1 MTTKRESATRVAVL
15 ASGQGST
22 FEALVEAGRRGEMCA
37 EVVLLIV
44 SRQDAPATELARRL
58 GVECVVLDEKLLGS
72 AACDAA
78 METLLTGRRADLVV
92 LAGYL
97 RKVGPRTLRA
107 FAGRLIN
114 THPAPLPRFGGKG
127 MFGEHVHRAVLQAG
141 VATSAATVHLV
152 DEEYDSGP
160 VIAERPVPVLPS
172 DDVAT
177 LRERV
182 QAVERAL
189 LVSTISDLADGRVA
203 ASSEASRPARSNDLI
218 LALGP
223 IAPKKRQSSLG

>member
-1 MTTKRESATRVAVL
+1 MTREAKSATRVSVL

-58 GVECVVLDEKLLGS
+58 GVECVVLDEKVLGS

-78 METLLTGRRADLVV
+78 METLLTDHRADLVV

-107 FAGRLIN
+107 FGGRLIN

-160 VIAERPVPVLPS
+160 VIAERPVPVLPG

-182 QAVERAL
+182 QAVERSL
-189 LVSTISDLADGRVA
+189 LVSMISDLADDHL
-203 ASSEASRPARSNDLI
+203 ASRGAHRDPPAHV
-218 LALGP
+218 
-223 IAPKKRQSSLG
+223 

>member
-1 MTTKRESATRVAVL
+1 MTTQGKPAARVAVL

-22 FEALVEAGRRGEMCA
+22 FESLVEASRRGDMRA
-37 EVVLLIV
+37 EVVLLIA

-58 GVECVVLDEKLLGS
+58 GVECAVLDEKNLGP

-78 METLLTGRRADLVV
+78 METLLTARRADLVV
-92 LAGYL
+92 LAGYV

-107 FAGRLIN
+107 FAGRLVN

-127 MFGEHVHRAVLQAG
+127 MFGEHVHRAVLEAG

-160 VIAERPVPVLPS
+160 VLAERPVPVLPG
-172 DDVAT
+172 DDVAA

-203 ASSEASRPARSNDLI
+203 QDLAPAAR
-218 LALGP
+218 
-223 IAPKKRQSSLG
+223 R

>member
-1 MTTKRESATRVAVL
+1 MTRTGKSPTRVAVL
-15 ASGQGST
+15 ASGQGSM

-44 SRQDAPATELARRL
+44 SRQDVPATELARRL
-58 GVECVVLDEKLLGS
+58 GVECAVLDERLLGP

-189 LVSTISDLADGRVA
+189 LVATISDIADGRVA
-203 ASSEASRPARSNDLI
+203 IPVASSRRGDSPSD
-218 LALGP
+218 
-223 IAPKKRQSSLG
+223 

>member
-1 MTTKRESATRVAVL
+1 MTTKGKSATRVAVL

-22 FEALVEAGRRGEMCA
+22 FEALVEADRRGEMCA

-203 ASSEASRPARSNDLI
+203 SGGAHRPPPADV
-218 LALGP
+218 
-223 IAPKKRQSSLG
+223 

>member
-1 MTTKRESATRVAVL
+1 MAASEGESATRVAVL
-15 ASGQGST
+15 ASGHGST
-22 FEALVEAGRRGEMCA
+22 FAALVEAGRRGEMPA

-44 SRQDAPATELARRL
+44 SRRDVPAAELARRL
-58 GVECVVLDEKLLGS
+58 GVECAVLDEKLVGA

-78 METLLTGRRADLVV
+78 METLLTRRRVDLVV

-107 FAGRLIN
+107 FSGRLIN

-127 MFGEHVHRAVLQAG
+127 MFGEHVHRAVLDAG

-152 DEEYDSGP
+152 EDDYDSGP
-160 VIAERPVPVLPS
+160 VIAERPVPVLPN
-172 DDVAT
+172 DDVHT

-189 LVSTISDLADGRVA
+189 LVSTIADQARDRRWRSTCA
-203 ASSEASRPARSNDLI
+203 ATSSGASRC
-218 LALGP
+218 G
-223 IAPKKRQSSLG
+223 K

>member
-1 MTTKRESATRVAVL
+1 VTTQGKPATRIAVL

-22 FEALVEAGRRGEMCA
+22 FEALVEAGRRGEMRA

-44 SRQDAPATELARRL
+44 SRQDAPAAELAGRL
-58 GVECVVLDEKLLGS
+58 GVDCVVLDENVLGP
-72 AACDAA
+72 AACDEA
-78 METLLTGRRADLVV
+78 METLLTDRGADLVV
-92 LAGYL
+92 LAGYV

-107 FAGRLIN
+107 FAGRIVN

-127 MFGEHVHRAVLQAG
+127 MFGEHVHRAVLEAG
-141 VATSAATVHLV
+141 VASSAATVHLV

-160 VIAERPVPVLPS
+160 VLAERPVPVLPG
-172 DDVAT
+172 DDVAA

-189 LVSTISDLADGRVA
+189 LVSTISDLAEGQVA
-203 ASSEASRPARSNDLI
+203 SVGQPSER
-218 LALGP
+218 
-223 IAPKKRQSSLG
+223 

>member
-1 MTTKRESATRVAVL
+1 MASTGKPATRVAVL

-22 FEALVEAGRRGEMCA
+22 FQALVEAGRRGEMPA

-44 SRQDAPATELARRL
+44 SKRDAPAAELADHL
-58 GVECVVLDEKLLGS
+58 GIERVVLDERVVGP

-78 METLLTGRRADLVV
+78 MEDLLTSHRVDLVV
-92 LAGYL
+92 LAGWV
-97 RKVGPRTLRA
+97 RKVGPRTLRT

-127 MFGEHVHRAVLQAG
+127 MFGEHVHRAVLEAG
-141 VATSAATVHLV
+141 VTTSAATVHLV

-160 VIAERPVPVLPS
+160 VIAERPVPVLPD
-172 DDVAT
+172 DDVCT

-182 QAVERAL
+182 QAVEREL
-189 LVSTISDLADGRVA
+189 LVTTIRAVTGSQVPPWTEREGRD
-203 ASSEASRPARSNDLI
+203 SNPRPPA
-218 LALGP
+218 
-223 IAPKKRQSSLG
+223 

>member
-1 MTTKRESATRVAVL
+1 VASTGKPATRVAVL
-15 ASGQGST
+15 ASGRGST
-22 FEALVEAGRRGEMCA
+22 FQGLVEAGRRGEMPA

-44 SRQDAPATELARRL
+44 SSRDVPAAELADRL
-58 GVECVVLDEKLLGS
+58 GIERVVVDERLVGS

-78 METLLTGRRADLVV
+78 MDELLTSRRVDLVV

-114 THPAPLPRFGGKG
+114 THPAPLPRFG
-127 MFGEHVHRAVLQAG
+127 EHVHKAVLQSG
-141 VATSAATVHLV
+141 VTTSAATVHLV

-160 VIAERPVPVLPS
+160 VIAERPVPVLPN
-172 DDVAT
+172 DDVDM

-182 QAVERAL
+182 QAVEREL
-189 LVSTISDLADGRVA
+189 LVSTIAEFDEGR
-203 ASSEASRPARSNDLI
+203 RLR
-218 LALGP
+218 
-223 IAPKKRQSSLG
+223 RQ

>member
-1 MTTKRESATRVAVL
+1 MTTKGKPATRVAVL

-22 FEALVEAGRRGEMCA
+22 FEVLVEAGRRGEMRA

-58 GVECVVLDEKLLGS
+58 GVECVVLDEKLLGP

-78 METLLTGRRADLVV
+78 MEELLTGRRADLVV
-92 LAGYL
+92 LAGYV

-107 FAGRLIN
+107 FAGRIIN

-152 DEEYDSGP
+152 DEEYDTGP
-160 VIAERPVPVLPS
+160 VIAERPVPVLPN

-189 LVSTISDLADGRVA
+189 LVSAISDLAG
-203 ASSEASRPARSNDLI
+203 
-218 LALGP
+218 
-223 IAPKKRQSSLG
+223 